1 MPRGCNNELLVNLA
15 RVQNGRD
22 LRSSGTAPANNRSP
36 NLSATGP
43 KDRLIDEKCG
53 QCQSK

>member
-1 MPRGCNNELLVNLA
+1 MPRECNNELLVNLA
-15 RVQNGRD
+15 RVQNRRD

-43 KDRLIDEKCG
+43 KDRLIDEK
-53 QCQSK
+53 